1 MGGGGFTMEPENPA
15 LDDYVRTLAPA
26 REPRICLLPTA
37 GGDSED
43 QIRRFHTAFSDK
55 LCEPT
60 HISLF
65 RLGTHPVPLRE
76 HLLAQDIIYVGGGSM
91 INLLALWRAHGLD
104 EILRE
109 AWQSGIVLAGL
120 SAGSMC
126 WFEWGV
132 TKSVGAPMPAR
143 GLGFLPGSNSVH
155 YDGEPERRPVYL
167 SSVASGAIPPGWAV
181 DDGAGLLFR
190 GARRGGGRGLAARR
204 ARVPGAG
211 RGRRGGR
218 GGHRAAA
225 AQGAGARGPDGAAGG
240 RGAAGAARRAARPPA
255 GLTRGRDERRHRLGR
270 ADVSAGGGRTSIPL
284 SVATVDAQRGIELAA
299 ASDPLPTQPPLTLA
313 AAAPTG
319 RMSAWPRRS
328 APAR

>member
-1 MGGGGFTMEPENPA
+1 MPPGGAPRAGRVPTIFAMGGGGFTMEPGNPA

-43 QIRRFHTAFSDK
+43 QIRRFHAAFGDQ

-65 RLGTHPVPLRE
+65 RLGRHPVPLRE
-76 HLLAQDIIYVGGGSM
+76 HLLAQDVIYVGGGSM

-109 AWQSGIVLAGL
+109 AWQAGIVLAGL

-132 TKSVGAPMPAR
+132 TTSVGRPTLAARARLPAR
-143 GLGFLPGSNSVH
+143 LELGAL
-155 YDGEPERRPVYL
+155 RRR
-167 SSVASGAIPPGWAV
+167 ARAPPGLPRRGRARRGARPGWGV

-190 GARRGGGRGLAARR
+190 GTRLAEVVASRPGARAYRVHAVDGVAVEEAIEPRLLKARPHADPTAPLAVEELRALHAARRGWRR
-204 ARVPGAG
+204 
-211 RGRRGGR
+211 
-218 GGHRAAA
+218 
-225 AQGAGARGPDGAAGG
+225 D
-240 RGAAGAARRAARPPA
+240 
-255 GLTRGRDERRHRLGR
+255 
-270 ADVSAGGGRTSIPL
+270 
-284 SVATVDAQRGIELAA
+284 
-299 ASDPLPTQPPLTLA
+299 
-313 AAAPTG
+313 
-319 RMSAWPRRS
+319 
-328 APAR
+328 